1 MNQYTMIEKAL
12 SEHKRLSTIT
22 GAQLLSI
29 SIVIHNDMEYDGSVC
44 IGVRVESIVWYC
56 GSKRGLTF
64 SYFRKDGS
72 LIDSLRGC

>member
-22 GAQLLSI
+22 GAQMLSI
-29 SIVIHNDMEYDGSVC
+29 S
-44 IGVRVESIVWYC
+44 
-56 GSKRGLTF
+56 
-64 SYFRKDGS
+64 KDGS

>member
-22 GAQLLSI
+22 GAQVLSI

-44 IGVRVESIVWYC
+44 IGGAGRIDRLVLRV
-56 GSKRGLTF
+56 KA
-64 SYFRKDGS
+64 
-72 LIDSLRGC
+72 

>member
-22 GAQLLSI
+22 GAQALSI
-29 SIVIHNDMEYDGSVC
+29 SMRE
-44 IGVRVESIVWYC
+44 
-56 GSKRGLTF
+56 LTF

>member
-22 GAQLLSI
+22 GAQMLSI

-44 IGVRVESIVWYC
+44 IGARV
-56 GSKRGLTF
+56 KA
-64 SYFRKDGS
+64 
-72 LIDSLRGC
+72 

>member
-22 GAQLLSI
+22 GAQVLGI

-44 IGVRVESIVWYC
+44 IGARVKAWIN
-56 GSKRGLTF
+56 
-64 SYFRKDGS
+64 
-72 LIDSLRGC
+72 I

>member
-22 GAQLLSI
+22 GAQVLGI

-44 IGVRVESIVWYC
+44 IGARV
-56 GSKRGLTF
+56 KA
-64 SYFRKDGS
+64 
-72 LIDSLRGC
+72 

>member
-22 GAQLLSI
+22 GAQVLSI
-29 SIVIHNDMEYDGSVC
+29 SIVIHNDMEYDGSVYR
-44 IGVRVESIVWYC
+44 VRVDSIVWYC
-56 GSKRGLTF
+56 GPKRELTF

>member
-12 SEHKRLSTIT
+12 SEHKRLSTI
-22 GAQLLSI
+22 
-29 SIVIHNDMEYDGSVC
+29 VIHNDMEYDGSVC
-44 IGVRVESIVWYC
+44 IEGRVESIVWYC
-56 GSKRGLTF
+56 GLKRELTF